1 MGTLYLAANYIE
13 PTGLAGFD
21 YGHLKIVYSG
31 GGDREI
37 EVQAPVR
44 ANWNELGPSAAGA

>member
-21 YGHLKIVYSG
+21 YGHLQIVYSG
-31 GGDREI
+31 GGDLQEI
-37 EVQAPVR
+37 EVQAYAP
-44 ANWNELGPSAAGA
+44 LPPH